1 MIRNYLITAWRNIMR
16 HKVFS
21 LINLLGLAIGMTVS
35 IILFHYVYIE
45 LSFDN
50 FHSDKERVYRLISE
64 NTQMKSGIS
73 VTNEFVGPRLKDAF
87 PEIEVATR
95 IMHRRGSTSF
105 MQDGELK
112 GFTEPSYYYADSSF
126 FEMFSFQPSDP
137 QGLHQPNS
145 MMLSES
151 KARQYFGSESAVGK
165 IVTLYDDFGQVDY
178 TVRGTFPDVPANS
191 HLQFDFLVSFH
202 HLMGPVY
209 SERYLKGWRA
219 FFNYVLL
226 KPGTSIEGL
235 EVKFPEFIASTAE
248 FKDAGADESE
258 TLLLQPLEDIH
269 LHSNF
274 SFDRALTTNIY
285 WIYFLSAI
293 AFIVML
299 LAWVNYINLSSAR
312 SFDRAKEVG
321 IRKVLGSHR
330 SQLIFQFLLESVIL
344 NILAI
349 AIGFYL
355 LQLLSPLLQQ
365 YFDFPFEM
373 AELLSF
379 SPLFLLLILG
389 FFFTGAII
397 SSLYPAFF
405 LSKIKVVNALKNQIQ
420 PVKKGFGMQKAMVV
434 FQFAVSLVMLIAT
447 FVVFKQTAYMQSQS
461 LGLNIDQTLVI
472 QSPSIVDSTFDDKM
486 EVLKQELLSQSG
498 ISDVLASG
506 SLPGKYFNF
515 QTGVKLTHQTETER
529 VPGEVAYVQPGYF
542 EHFKVPVLFGQK
554 FFEKIDQ
561 NNSKVIVN
569 EAMLS
574 KLHLPVNSDVLGK
587 QLTLG
592 NSTTPATII
601 GVVKNYH
608 HNSLRYNYDP
618 IVFNVGEVTNYLSV
632 RMQTEASDLP
642 ALMASIEESY
652 QELFPANPF
661 EAEFLDEVFDKQ
673 YQEERMMGNYTG
685 VFSGLAIVIAC
696 LGLLGLSIFSVQ
708 KRTREIGIRKVLGA
722 SAESIL
728 YLLSKDY
735 LKLILI
741 AVFISIPLSI
751 WGINQWLESF
761 AFPMEL
767 SWMLFVAPVLLLVFI
782 SMMTI
787 LGNTLMAVRTDP
799 VEVLRNE

>member
-21 LINLLGLAIGMTVS
+21 LINLLGLALGMTVS

-50 FHSDKERVYRLISE
+50 FHADKERVYRLISE
-64 NTQMKSGIS
+64 NNQTKSGIS
-73 VTNEFVGPRLKDAF
+73 VTNEFVGPKLKEAF

-95 IMHRRGSTSF
+95 IMNRRGSVSF

-112 GFTEPSYYYADSSF
+112 GFKEASYYYADSSF

-137 QGLHQPNS
+137 QGLFQPNS

-151 KARQYFGSESAVGK
+151 KATQYFGNESAIGK
-165 IVTLYDDFGQVDY
+165 TITLYDDFGQVDY
-178 TVRGTFPDVPANS
+178 TVRGTFPNVPANS
-191 HLQFDFLVSFH
+191 HLQFDMLVSFH
-202 HLMGPVY
+202 HLMGPIY
-209 SERYLKGWRA
+209 WERYLRGWRA
-219 FFNYVLL
+219 YFNYVRL

-235 EVKFPEFIASTAE
+235 TAKFPELIASTPE
-248 FKDAGADESE
+248 FKEAGADESE
-258 TLLLQPLEDIH
+258 SLRLQALADIH
-269 LHSNF
+269 LHSDF
-274 SFDRALTTNIY
+274 PFERALTSNIY
-285 WIYFLSAI
+285 WVYFLSAI

-299 LAWVNYINLSSAR
+299 IAWVNYINLSSAR
-312 SFDRAKEVG
+312 SMDRAKEVG

-330 SQLIFQFLLESVIL
+330 SQLIFQFLLESIIL
-344 NILAI
+344 NVIAI
-349 AIGFYL
+349 GIGFYL
-355 LQLLSPLLQQ
+355 LQLLAPLLQQ

-379 SPLFLLLILG
+379 SPLFLALILG
-389 FFFTGAII
+389 FFFLGAII

-405 LSKIKVVNALKNQIQ
+405 LSNIQVVKALKNQIR
-420 PVKKGFGMQKAMVV
+420 PVNRGFEMQKVMVV

-447 FVVFKQTAYMQSQS
+447 FVVFKQTAYMQAQS
-461 LGLNIDQTLVI
+461 LGINIDQKLVI
-472 QSPSIVDSTFDDKM
+472 ESPSIVDSTYDAKM

-498 ISDVLASG
+498 ISDVLATG
-506 SLPGKYFNF
+506 ALPGKYFNF
-515 QTGVKLTHQTETER
+515 QTGVKLTHKDDQDR
-529 VPGEVAYVQPGYF
+529 VPGEVAYVQPGF
-542 EHFKVPVLFGQK
+542 FDHFDIPILFGQE
-554 FFEKIDQ
+554 FFEQVDQ
-561 NNSKVIVN
+561 NSNKVIVN

-574 KLHLPVNSDVLGK
+574 KLQLPVNSDVLGK

-592 NSTTPATII
+592 NSTDPATII

-618 IVFNVGEVTNYLSV
+618 IVFNCAAITNYLSV

-642 ALMASIEESY
+642 VLLASAEDFY
-652 QELFPANPF
+652 KELFPANPF
-661 EAEFLDEVFDKQ
+661 EAEFLDEVFERQ
-673 YQEERMMGNYTG
+673 YNEERMMGNYTG
-685 VFSGLAIVIAC
+685 LFSGLAIVIAC

-722 SAESIL
+722 SAQSIL

-741 AVFISIPLSI
+741 AVIISIPLSI
-751 WGINQWLESF
+751 WGINQWLASF

-767 SWMLFVAPVLLLVFI
+767 SWVLFVAPILLLVFI